1 MWVDDMQTKV
11 LSAIKYDKKIQELQE
26 KNKYE
31 INFTTEEESST
42 PTSLPTVLLQQLE
55 SPEIGQ
61 TLENTRIECV
71 KFGYQIDI
79 IDNQKK
85 RTRVNEIKAEV
96 ERILKRM
103 MFDLRFPKNMDTA
116 GTKRSIIRGTRSY
129 CENDFLL

>member
-11 LSAIKYDKKIQELQE
+11 LSAIKYDKKIQKLQE
-26 KNKYE
+26 EKKYT
-31 INFTTEEESST
+31 INFTTNAESST
-42 PTSLPTVLLQQLE
+42 PTSFPTVLLQQLE

-79 IDNQKK
+79 FDNQKT
-85 RTRVNEIKAEV
+85 RTRVNAIKSEIV
-96 ERILKRM
+96 NILKKM
-103 MFDLRFPKNMDTA
+103 MFDLQFPKDMDTA
-116 GTKRSIIRGTRSY
+116 DTKRSIIRGTRSY